1 MSYRIVSALLFG
13 VLCAS
18 GVLTARPAGGG
29 PPESIEHM
37 RSELNKRSDK
47 LTLSPFGCRME

>member
-1 MSYRIVSALLFG
+1 MSYRIASALLFF
-13 VLCAS
+13 CAS